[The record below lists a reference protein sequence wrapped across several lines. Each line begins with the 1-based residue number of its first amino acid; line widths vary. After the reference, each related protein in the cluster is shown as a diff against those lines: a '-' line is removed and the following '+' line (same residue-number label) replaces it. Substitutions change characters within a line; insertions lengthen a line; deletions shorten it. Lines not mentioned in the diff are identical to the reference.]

1 MSISWTSSP
10 ADRGDTLGRLYRVVG
25 RMLLS
30 AARRREER
38 RAIAALRAMSDHH
51 LKDIGL
57 SRTDIVHAVRNGR
70 RSRC

>member
-1 MSISWTSSP
+1 MSITWTSSP
-10 ADRGDTLGRLYRVVG
+10 ASRSDPIGTLCRIVG

-38 RAIAALRAMSDHH
+38 RAIAALRSMSDHQ

-57 SRTDIVHAVRNGR
+57 NRTEIVHAVLTGR
-70 RSRC
+70 PDRA